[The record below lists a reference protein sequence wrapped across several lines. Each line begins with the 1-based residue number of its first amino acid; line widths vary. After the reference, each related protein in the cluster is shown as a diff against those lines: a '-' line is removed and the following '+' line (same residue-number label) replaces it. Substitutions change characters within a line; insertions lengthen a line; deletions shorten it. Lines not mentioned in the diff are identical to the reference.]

1 MSLICG
7 IISGAGIFLHMPH
20 WPSLMIPRL
29 VAILGIISVLITI
42 KDKKINSMLKL
53 GGMMINILPLLGSF
67 ITKY

>member
-1 MSLICG
+1 
-7 IISGAGIFLHMPH
+7 MPH